1 MFCVFVKLFVW
12 SNCWEYTI
20 TFYIGVFIRASWNLL
35 LKLGNK
41 VVNWWLKVGW
51 PSPTCHHQA
60 LFLHLPSSWETL
72 QCSCWL
78 LSWNEHFSFES
89 FVYTEN
95 NGYIFCCQE
104 GFGKVGRRQELV
116 CLFLAP
122 LLSLPRWS
130 DNAIVLHSSLLM
142 VCNPGFASHDSN
154 MLIILWP
161 LYSLVIS
168 EHKKL
173 QVLMT
178 NYNQSVGHPLLD
190 IFDQWH

>member
-1 MFCVFVKLFVW
+1 MIKGGVTLTYLSSSSTFSSPAIKLRNLAV
-12 SNCWEYTI
+12 
-20 TFYIGVFIRASWNLL
+20 LL
-35 LKLGNK
+35 LTTKLE
-41 VVNWWLKVGW
+41 WAFFFWEF
-51 PSPTCHHQA
+51 C
-60 LFLHLPSSWETL
+60 LHRK
-72 QCSCWL
+72 
-78 LSWNEHFSFES
+78 
-89 FVYTEN
+89 Y
-95 NGYIFCCQE
+95 GYIFCCQE